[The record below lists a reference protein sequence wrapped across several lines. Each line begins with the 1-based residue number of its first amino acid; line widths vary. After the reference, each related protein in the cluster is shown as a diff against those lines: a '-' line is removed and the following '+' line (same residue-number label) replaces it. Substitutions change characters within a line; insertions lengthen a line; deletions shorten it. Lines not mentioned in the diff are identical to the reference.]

1 MPYSALIYDPL
12 LARWLHFSN
21 PLEVLVV
28 QAGDEVLKT
37 LHEVEQRVESE
48 GLWSAGFVSYEA
60 APFFDEALKTRA
72 KDDFPLMQFGLF
84 KPPEIIDLP
93 TAPTRCPQLLWQ
105 EQVERR
111 DYAYKVHLIREAIA
125 RGETYQV
132 NLTFPMKAPFEEDA
146 LAFFLA
152 LVKNQPANAAG
163 FLQAGRWSICS
174 VSPELFF
181 ARHKERLT
189 MRPMK
194 GTAARG
200 RTLAEDRAISLD
212 LVQSEKN
219 RAENIMILDMVR
231 NDLGRIS
238 IPGHVRTEEICE
250 LERYPTVWQLT
261 STVSARSHAPLV
273 AVFQALFPCASITG
287 APKAKTMEIIAQ
299 SESSPRRI
307 YTGTFGWL
315 QPGRIARFNV
325 AIRTV
330 LVDHLLNSAIYGVG
344 AGITWDSSSEDEYRE
359 CLEKAAVLFR
369 SGMTFSLFETM
380 LWRPHK
386 GYFLLKEHL
395 SRLSSSAHY
404 FDFPCPIEEIKVHL
418 DQLTSCFGTAPHRVK
433 LLLHADGRFETIF
446 KSFETK
452 PQRSLRLRFSGKPV
466 DSKDLFLYHKT
477 TCRRVYDEAI
487 RATEDA
493 DEVVLWNEKG
503 HVTECCTANLV
514 LEQKGHW
521 VTPALASGL
530 LPGTYRSFLLEKG
543 VLEEAVITKND
554 LRQAQRIFLINAL
567 RKWRRAILLDD

>member
-1 MPYSALIYDPL
+1 MPQTALIYDPD

-21 PLEVLVV
+21 PLEVLMVKT
-28 QAGDEVLKT
+28 GEEVLKT
-37 LHEVEQRVESE
+37 LHEVEQRVERE

-60 APFFDEALKTRA
+60 SKYFDAALKTCA

-93 TAPTRCPQLLWQ
+93 AFPSHFPPLHWQ
-105 EQVERR
+105 EQVNLQEYVQR
-111 DYAYKVHLIREAIA
+111 VLSIQQAIA

-132 NLTFPMKAPFEEDA
+132 NLTFPVRAPFEGDV
-146 LAFFLA
+146 LAFFVTLA
-152 LVKNQPANAAG
+152 KNQPADGAG

-181 ARHKERLT
+181 SRRHELLT

-200 RTLAEDRAISLD
+200 RTLEEDLAISFE
-212 LVQSEKN
+212 LVKSEKN

-238 IPGHVRTEEICE
+238 FPGHVRTEAICA
-250 LERYPTVWQLT
+250 LEKYPTVWQMT
-261 STVSARSHAPLV
+261 STVSARSQAPL
-273 AVFQALFPCASITG
+273 AEVFQALFPCASITG
-287 APKAKTMEIIAQ
+287 APKAKTMEIIAHT
-299 SESSPRRI
+299 ESQPRRI

-344 AGITWDSSSEDEYRE
+344 AGITWDSSSEEEYRE

-369 SGMTFSLFETM
+369 PGAAFSLFETM
-380 LWRPHK
+380 LWTPRK
-386 GYFLLKEHL
+386 GYFLLTEHL
-395 SRLSSSAHY
+395 NRLSSSAQY
-404 FDFPCPIEEIKVHL
+404 FDFPCPLEEIKVHL
-418 DQLTSCFGTAPHRVK
+418 DTLTGQFQTTPQRVK
-433 LLLHADGRFETIF
+433 LLLHPDGRLETIF
-446 KSFETK
+446 KPLEAGLK
-452 PQRSLRLRFSGKPV
+452 RPWRLRFSAKPV
-466 DSKDLFLYHKT
+466 NPKDIFLYHKT
-477 TCRRVYDEAI
+477 TCRRIYDEALTV
-487 RATEDA
+487 AEGA
-493 DEVVLWNEKG
+493 DEVILWNEEG

-514 LEQKGHW
+514 LEQNGRFL
-521 VTPALASGL
+521 TPALASGL
-530 LPGTYRSFLLEKG
+530 LPGTYRSFLLKKG

-554 LRQAQRIFLINAL
+554 LREARRIFLINAL
-567 RKWRRAILLDD
+567 KKWRKAILCG